1 MKQRKSG
8 WNANK
13 NAKSYKKK
21 FLLPDRDLQCDFDN
35 PFWEENDCN
44 WRYNQ
49 SLMTSLAYG
58 SSGLRFQRQLVN
70 TPDYNYWMKPDSK
83 TGKCKCNNELEK
95 NQKLN
100 ILNDDLLN
108 RPQPMI
114 RTLNLCF
121 KYLTTPLK
129 FESPFN

>member
-1 MKQRKSG
+1 MPIKMTQ
-8 WNANK
+8 AK
-13 NAKSYKKK
+13 NYTI
-21 FLLPDRDLQCDFDN
+21 LLPDRDLQCDFDN

-83 TGKCKCNNELEK
+83 TGKCKCNHELEK
-95 NQKLN
+95 NRKPN
-100 ILNDDLLN
+100 ILNDNLLN